1 MRVFVQSGD
10 NSLRNLRLK
19 QFVFSQTIRWGCF
32 LVEAS
37 QEVFMGRRLLLVLQ
51 TFSLIPL
58 ASALA
63 IAQDG
68 QSSRSNAQS
77 DYIAPGADHHQHL
90 FSTAY
95 TEKFLPPGSKTI
107 TAQDLIGLLDKAG
120 IRRAALLATG
130 YSFGRPGSEPPDE
143 YAAVKAEND
152 WSAAQA
158 ALFPNRLMAFCG
170 FNPLKDYALD
180 ELARCAKDPNL
191 RGGIKLHFGS
201 SDVQTENP
209 EHFEKLK
216 TVFQA
221 ANSQRMAIV
230 VHMRA
235 SISKKRPYG
244 PEQARAFLEL
254 LSFAPDIPVQIAHL
268 ASSGPGYMDP
278 AAHSV
283 IEVLGDAVANK
294 DSRTRRLWFDV
305 ASNAHPSNSRR
316 VSELMVKLIRQ
327 IGVKRIL
334 YGSDAATANNLKPRE
349 SWEAFR
355 ALKLSNKEF
364 KTIAGNVAPYFR

>member
-1 MRVFVQSGD
+1 MVNRLFLVF
-10 NSLRNLRLK
+10 
-19 QFVFSQTIRWGCF
+19 QTI
-32 LVEAS
+32 
-37 QEVFMGRRLLLVLQ
+37 
-51 TFSLIPL
+51 SLITL
-58 ASALA
+58 ASAIA
-63 IAQDG
+63 IAQNG
-68 QSSRSNAQS
+68 QSFRSNTQS
-77 DYIAPGADHHQHL
+77 EQIVPAADHHQHVL
-90 FSTAY
+90 SPAY

-120 IRRAALLATG
+120 IRRAVLLANG
-130 YSFGRPGSEPPDE
+130 YSFGRPGSEPPNE
-143 YAAVKAEND
+143 YGAVKADND
-152 WSAAQA
+152 WVAGQA
-158 ALFPNRLMAFCG
+158 ALFPKRLVAFCG

-180 ELARCAKDPNL
+180 ELARCSKDPNL
-191 RGGIKLHFGS
+191 RRGIKLHFGS
-201 SDVQTENP
+201 SDVQTEIP
-209 EHFEKLK
+209 AHFEKLK
-216 TVFQA
+216 KVFQA

-254 LSFAPDIPVQIAHL
+254 LSFAPDVPVQVAHL

-283 IEVLGDAVANK
+283 IEVLAEAFAKK
-294 DSRTRRLWFDV
+294 DSRTRKLWFDV
-305 ASNAHPSNSRR
+305 ASNAHPVNSAEA
-316 VSELMVKLIRQ
+316 SELMVKFIRQ

-334 YGSDAATANNLKPRE
+334 FGSDAATGTNLQPRE

-355 ALKLSNKEF
+355 QLKLSKEEI

>member
-1 MRVFVQSGD
+1 MV
-10 NSLRNLRLK
+10 K
-19 QFVFSQTIRWGCF
+19 TIF
-32 LVEAS
+32 
-37 QEVFMGRRLLLVLQ
+37 LVLQ
-51 TFSLIPL
+51 TFSLIAL
-58 ASALA
+58 AYAIA
-63 IAQDG
+63 IAQNE
-68 QSSRSNAQS
+68 QSSRSKARSEQITPS
-77 DYIAPGADHHQHL
+77 ADHHQHV
-90 FSTAY
+90 FSAAY
-95 TEKFLPPGSKTI
+95 VEKFLPPGSKTI
-107 TAQDLIGLLDKAG
+107 TAQDLIGLLDQAG
-120 IRRAALLATG
+120 IRRAVLLASG

-143 YAAVKAEND
+143 YAAVRAEND
-152 WSAAQA
+152 WAAAQA
-158 ALFPNRLMAFCG
+158 ALFPKRLRAFCG
-170 FNPLKDYALD
+170 FNPLKEYALD

-191 RGGIKLHFGS
+191 RHGIKLHFGS
-201 SDVQTENP
+201 SDVQTEIP
-209 EHFEKLK
+209 EHFEKVK
-216 TVFQA
+216 KVFQA

-283 IEVLGDAVANK
+283 IQVLADAIAKN
-294 DSRTRRLWFDV
+294 DSRTRKLWFDV
-305 ASNAHPSNSRR
+305 ASNAHPRNSAE
-316 VSELMVKLIRQ
+316 VSELMAKLIRQ

-334 YGSDAATANNLKPRE
+334 YGSDAATGNNLQPRE

-355 ALKLSNKEF
+355 QLKLSQKEI